1 MKVPSRKKMPFRDAM
16 IAFSVKLLLALMILP
31 SSSLLKAQSFYGS
44 VVGTVTD
51 SSGAVIA
58 DAAVTVT
65 NMGTN
70 DSVKVQSDSGG
81 KYSVVNLVPA
91 DYKVTV
97 EKASFKRFVRE
108 HIPVQVGAVIRVDP
122 ALAVGNATETMVVTS
137 ETPLLQTDSSS
148 MNQEVEGD
156 MVQQMPLN
164 GRNIMNLI
172 GLAPGVVA
180 TGGANGGAGL
190 DQGNRTAGGVGWGNF
205 QIGGAIQGQSAY
217 YIDGVPNNLLGGNIL
232 ALVPTQDTVQEFNV
246 ATSNATA
253 DFGRFAGGVVNMTTK
268 SGTNAIHGSAWEYF
282 RNADL
287 NANDYFSNLQGSPR
301 PQWNQN
307 QYGTMA
313 TGPIKRDKAF
323 FMFTWEGFKALTSSP
338 NTTFVPSLALQNGV
352 FTSAITD
359 PLGNCDIVHDPAA
372 GTWTITNLYQGACG
386 DPVNKILKTYYPAPN
401 VSGNSSYNWF
411 SVSALKNNQNQYNG
425 RIDYNISPKQRF
437 FGRYTYW
444 VLADTGHSE
453 FSEQGLGGAK
463 WPTNDGS
470 VTDYIHQSVLGD
482 TYTINPTTVLDV
494 RVNFVRLTNINPPD
508 STSVDESQFGSLY
521 GTLAPQMSIHTLPG
535 YQLSGGHNLYNL
547 QNFTNYNANWYD
559 TYGIN
564 ANLVKIV
571 GPHNFKFGV
580 ELRLMDVTG
589 TNYIGKAAGSYNY
602 SANFTGDEFASFLMG
617 YPDQIQFGEFEKSA
631 AYTYY
636 QAYYATDTWQAT
648 RNLTLNLGL
657 RYELPGG
664 VAERNNRTTVLLPN
678 AVDPY
683 TGITGT
689 ESLVASPLYHG
700 RAVVAPQH
708 NLFAPRVGFAYRAG
722 ANTVLH
728 GGYGISYLPDDVA
741 GPNGLGTMP
750 YNSVV
755 NLASTQVN
763 VPNSG
768 LPTQLQAALQGIVTS
783 GINQPVG
790 RTDPGF
796 MTLYGSKT
804 NYLGQTIVAPVP
816 YQSYPYVQQ
825 WNISLSHQFKGD
837 FMAEIGYSG
846 LKGTNI
852 PGIGNQNLSAHG
864 LDQLPSQF
872 YSLGSGLEVVQPCA
886 NANGESMTVGQCD
899 RPYPYYNDFQD
910 SAAFDSKENYK
921 ALLVRAQKRFGTA
934 GTLMANYT
942 WSRNMSDTDTQNS
955 WLEQKATQQGGVGMG
970 GIQDFNNMGGEYS
983 LLSYDVTNRT
993 IIGYVLPLPFGKG
1006 QKFANN
1012 LSGFASELASGWAVD
1027 GITTFRSG
1035 FPIFIST
1042 TGNNLLTS
1050 SFGAGT
1056 LRPNLV
1062 PGCDEKLSGGGLSR
1076 VKAGA
1081 WFNVNCFV
1089 FPTSSSDPSG
1099 LVTFGNEPRVDPD
1112 LRSDGIKNFDFSFQ
1126 KSTAIFEHANI
1137 EFRTEFF
1144 NIFNRVQFAGPISQA
1159 PLTAS
1164 SPTIDPSNDGGFGSV
1179 GYQINK
1185 PREIQLSLRVNF

>member
-1 MKVPSRKKMPFRDAM
+1 METTGRMKISCCGAM
-16 IAFSVKLLLALMILP
+16 IGLAVKLILVVVLL
-31 SSSLLKAQSFYGS
+31 SSSSPLTAQSFYGS
-44 VVGTVTD
+44 VVGTVID
-51 SSGAVIA
+51 SSGAVVP
-58 DAAVTVT
+58 DAIVIVT
-65 NMGTN
+65 NMGT
-70 DSVKVQSDSGG
+70 DEAVKVQSDSGG
-81 KYSVVNLVPA
+81 KFSVVNLVPA
-91 DYKVTV
+91 DYRVDVT
-97 EKASFKRFVRE
+97 KANFKRFERE
-108 HIPVQVGAVIRVDP
+108 HVPVQVGAVVRVDP
-122 ALAVGNATETMVVTS
+122 ALAVGNATETVVVS
-137 ETPLLQTDSSS
+137 SATPLLQTDSSS

-164 GRNIMNLI
+164 GRNVMNLI

-268 SGTNAIHGSAWEYF
+268 SGSNAFHGSAWEYF

-307 QYGTMA
+307 QYGAMA

-323 FMFTWEGFKALTSSP
+323 FMFSWEGFKALTSSP
-338 NTTFVPSLALQNGV
+338 NTTYVPTLALQSGV
-352 FTSAITD
+352 FTTAITD
-359 PLGNCDIVHDPAA
+359 PLGNCNIVHDATA
-372 GTWTITNLYQGACG
+372 GTWTIANLYQGACG

-401 VSGNSSYNWF
+401 VTGNSSYNWF
-411 SVSALKNNQNQYNG
+411 SVSPLKNNQNQYNG

-444 VLADTGHSE
+444 GLADTGHSE
-453 FSEQGLGGAK
+453 FLQQGLNGSK

-470 VTDYIHQSVLGD
+470 VTDYIHQAVLGD

-521 GTLAPQMSIHTLPG
+521 GTLAPQMSLHTLPA
-535 YQLSGGHNLYNL
+535 YELNGGHNLYNL
-547 QNFTNYNANWYD
+547 SNFTNYNANWYD
-559 TYGIN
+559 TYGIDT
-564 ANLVKIV
+564 NLVKIV
-571 GPHNFKFGV
+571 GPHSFKFGA

-589 TNYIGKAAGSYNY
+589 TNYIGKAAGSYIY
-602 SANFTGDEFASFLMG
+602 SPDFTGDEFASFLMG

-636 QAYYATDTWQAT
+636 QAYYAMDTWQAT

-689 ESLVASPLYHG
+689 ESLVDTPLYHG

-722 ANTVLH
+722 ANTVVH

-763 VPNSG
+763 VPNTG

-783 GINQPVG
+783 GINQPIG
-790 RTDPGF
+790 RTDPSF
-796 MTLYGSKT
+796 MTLYGSRT
-804 NYLGQTIVAPVP
+804 TYLGQTIVAPAP

-825 WNISLSHQFKGD
+825 WNLSLSHQFKGD
-837 FMAEIGYSG
+837 LMAEVAYSG

-864 LDQLPSQF
+864 LDELSSQF
-872 YSLGSGLEVVQPCA
+872 YSLGSGLEVVQPHA
-886 NANGESMTVGQCD
+886 
-899 RPYPYYNDFQD
+899 
-910 SAAFDSKENYK
+910 
-921 ALLVRAQKRFGTA
+921 
-934 GTLMANYT
+934 
-942 WSRNMSDTDTQNS
+942 
-955 WLEQKATQQGGVGMG
+955 
-970 GIQDFNNMGGEYS
+970 
-983 LLSYDVTNRT
+983 RT
-993 IIGYVLPLPFGKG
+993 
-1006 QKFANN
+1006 
-1012 LSGFASELASGWAVD
+1012 
-1027 GITTFRSG
+1027 R
-1035 FPIFIST
+1035 
-1042 TGNNLLTS
+1042 TG
-1050 SFGAGT
+1050 
-1056 LRPNLV
+1056 R
-1062 PGCDEKLSGGGLSR
+1062 R
-1076 VKAGA
+1076 
-1081 WFNVNCFV
+1081 
-1089 FPTSSSDPSG
+1089 
-1099 LVTFGNEPRVDPD
+1099 
-1112 LRSDGIKNFDFSFQ
+1112 
-1126 KSTAIFEHANI
+1126 
-1137 EFRTEFF
+1137 
-1144 NIFNRVQFAGPISQA
+1144 
-1159 PLTAS
+1159 
-1164 SPTIDPSNDGGFGSV
+1164 
-1179 GYQINK
+1179 
-1185 PREIQLSLRVNF
+1185 